1 MLDLRLVDTQGP
13 GQGFRVGPSQGEPQV
28 ARQQVAPLSLLAT
41 ALPPSTAALCWP
53 AGLLRVW
60 LRR

>member
-41 ALPPSTAALCWP
+41 ALPLNLCS
-53 AGLLRVW
+53 
-60 LRR
+60 